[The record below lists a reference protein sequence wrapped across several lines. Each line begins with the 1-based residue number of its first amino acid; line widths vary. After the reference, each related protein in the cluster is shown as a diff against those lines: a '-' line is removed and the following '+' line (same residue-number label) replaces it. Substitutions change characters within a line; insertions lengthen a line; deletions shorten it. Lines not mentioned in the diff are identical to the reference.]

1 MISTSVPE
9 IQWKSQQAPSYIMQI
24 SKTNTFEVL
33 LYETFI
39 VGEKEDVITFVPE
52 ISYKEGIYYVRVKSE
67 GGEWSEPCQFF
78 IKEITD
84 AVIAADDQSDELY
97 LADFLA
103 DIEDEIE
110 ILEVFPADGSLNN
123 SLKTN
128 IFYIKIKGEISEEQL
143 DLNDFMVT
151 GEAFDEEDDASY
163 EHGEVSG
170 SWTIIYD
177 SDNDCTYIIFTPVSL
192 DDETET
198 TVIST
203 ISGENIEAIK
213 SETE

>member
-1 MISTSVPE
+1 MISSVIPE

-24 SKTNTFEVL
+24 SKSNKFEVL
-33 LYETFI
+33 LFETFI
-39 VGEKEDVITFVPE
+39 VGEDDDIITFTPD
-52 ISYKEGIYYVRVKSE
+52 IPYKEGIYYVRVKSE

-78 IKEITD
+78 IKEVTD
-84 AVIAADDQSDELY
+84 AVIAEDDQSEEIY

-103 DIEDEIE
+103 DIEEELE
-110 ILEVFPADGSLNN
+110 ILEVFPADGSINN

-151 GEAFDEEDDASY
+151 GEAFDEEDDVSY

-170 SWTIIYD
+170 SWTVIYD
-177 SDNDCTYIIFTPVSL
+177 EQYDCTYIIFTPVIPE
-192 DDETET
+192 DEKET
-198 TVIST
+198 TVLST
-203 ISGENIEAIK
+203 ISGENIETIE
-213 SETE
+213 SDTE